1 MLKRLPLSCRDYYRS
16 VESITRHMYSDLR
29 VSGSRGGEPKGKGVK
44 KGERE
49 EEKRKNQD
57 LGWRKMAVPMQTTRR
72 APRTSSGHWTGK

>member
-1 MLKRLPLSCRDYYRS
+1 
-16 VESITRHMYSDLR
+16 MYSDLR
-29 VSGSRGGEPKGKGVK
+29 VSGSRGGEPKGKGGK

-72 APRTSSGHWTGK
+72 VVRLAAIGQVNDATYACGAREPRCTP